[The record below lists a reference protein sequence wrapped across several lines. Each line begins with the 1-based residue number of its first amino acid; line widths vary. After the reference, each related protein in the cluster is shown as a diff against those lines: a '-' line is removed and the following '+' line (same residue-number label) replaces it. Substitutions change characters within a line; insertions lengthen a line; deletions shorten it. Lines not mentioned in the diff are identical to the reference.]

1 MELSQNQKLVMDV
14 LEKKAAPLSAY
25 MILEELRS
33 EGLKAPLQIY
43 RALEKLMSCGMVH
56 RLESLNAFIA
66 CSLGLA
72 GDHCIGGD
80 AFLIC
85 EKCRRVAELSADML
99 GKALQTAADSAGFA
113 ITGATVELVG
123 LCPDC
128 RTAGRAA

>member
-66 CSLGLA
+66 CSHRSCERSGTTA
-72 GDHCIGGD
+72 FVICDRCEHVQEICD
-80 AFLIC
+80 DSVSAFLTSLAQKTKLKTSKSSIELHGIC
-85 EKCRRVAELSADML
+85 DGCSEA
-99 GKALQTAADSAGFA
+99 
-113 ITGATVELVG
+113 
-123 LCPDC
+123 
-128 RTAGRAA
+128 